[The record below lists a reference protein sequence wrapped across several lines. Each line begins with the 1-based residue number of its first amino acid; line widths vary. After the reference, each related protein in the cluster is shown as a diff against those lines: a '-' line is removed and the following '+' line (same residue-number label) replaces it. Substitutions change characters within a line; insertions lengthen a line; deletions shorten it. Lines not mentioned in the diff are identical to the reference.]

1 MSRAD
6 PKPGRWLLPLVVA
19 GIVGFTYVFVNA
31 LPPAPAE
38 TTTTTPAALTTT
50 TVAPATTTSTTID
63 PAIAA
68 FMIAADT
75 VADAAAD
82 LAQEALDINN
92 AWDAGGS
99 YSDALAG
106 LQDLESR
113 TAEYATAV
121 ANTVVPDN
129 VTDSWVS
136 VVAAADDLADAGT
149 AMVAGLQSSDQG
161 QARQA
166 ALDDYQVAA
175 DAVQAAINASKVA
188 AIS

>member
-1 MSRAD
+1 
-6 PKPGRWLLPLVVA
+6 VVA

-38 TTTTTPAALTTT
+38 TTTTTLAALSTTT
-50 TVAPATTTSTTID
+50 LVPATTTSTTVD

-82 LAQEALDINN
+82 LGAEALEINN

-99 YSDALAG
+99 YSDTLEG
-106 LQDLESR
+106 LQDLEAR

-121 ANTVVPDN
+121 GNTTVPEN
-129 VTDSWVS
+129 VTESWAS
-136 VVAAADDLADAGT
+136 VVAAADALAAAGT
-149 AMVAGLQSSDQG
+149 DMVAGLQSSDQG

-166 ALDDYQVAA
+166 ALDDYQAA
-175 DAVQAAINASKVA
+175 ASSVEAAVNATKVA
-188 AIS
+188 AVS

>member
-31 LPPAPAE
+31 LPPAPAQ
-38 TTTTTPAALTTT
+38 TTTTTLAALTTT
-50 TVAPATTTSTTID
+50 TAVPATTTSTTID
-63 PAIAA
+63 PAVAA
-68 FMIAADT
+68 FVIAADT
-75 VADAAAD
+75 VADAATD
-82 LAQEALDINN
+82 LAQEATDINN

-99 YSDALAG
+99 YSDALDS
-106 LQDLESR
+106 LQDLEGR

-121 ANTVVPDN
+121 ANTTVPPN
-129 VTDSWVS
+129 VTESWTA
-136 VVAAADDLADAGT
+136 VVAAADDLATAGT

-166 ALDDYQVAA
+166 ALDDYLLAA
-175 DAVQAAINASKVA
+175 GAVQAAVNASKVA
-188 AIS
+188 AVS

>member
-31 LPPAPAE
+31 LPPAPAQS
-38 TTTTTPAALTTT
+38 TTTTLAALTTT
-50 TVAPATTTSTTID
+50 TAVTATTTSTTID

-75 VADAAAD
+75 VAGAAAD

-99 YSDALAG
+99 YSDALDG
-106 LQDLESR
+106 LEDLETR

-121 ANTVVPDN
+121 ANTTVPAN
-129 VTDSWVS
+129 VTESWTS
-136 VVAAADDLADAGT
+136 VVAATDELAVAGT
-149 AMVAGLQSSDQG
+149 DMVAGLQSSDQG

-166 ALDDYQVAA
+166 ALDDYQAA
-175 DAVQAAINASKVA
+175 AAAVQAAAAAAKVA
-188 AIS
+188 ALA

>member
-38 TTTTTPAALTTT
+38 TTTTTLAALTTT
-50 TVAPATTTSTTID
+50 TAATATTTSTTID
-63 PAIAA
+63 PAVAA

-75 VADAAAD
+75 VAEAAAD
-82 LAQEALDINN
+82 LAAEALDINN

-99 YSDALAG
+99 YGDALES
-106 LQDLESR
+106 LQDLEAR

-121 ANTVVPDN
+121 ANTAVPPN
-129 VTDSWVS
+129 VTDSWT
-136 VVAAADDLADAGT
+136 VVIAAADELAAAGT
-149 AMVAGLQSSDQG
+149 AMVEGLQSSDQG

-166 ALDDYQVAA
+166 ALDEYQAA
-175 DAVQAAINASKVA
+175 ANAIQVAINASKVA
-188 AIS
+188 ALS